1 MSDSESDFDE
11 DKFNAEMEEINI
23 QFPNASFSIGIALKE
38 IDSVVINTDQVAIKC
53 DFTCY
58 CYDGNPRISEYFIC
72 KKEKNITNRDLIN
85 CLIENNF
92 DTNCNHHFLEGF
104 EITSSGQVEPF
115 FGS

>member
-1 MSDSESDFDE
+1 MSDFESDFDE
-11 DKFNAEMEEINI
+11 EKFNAEMEEINI

-53 DFTCY
+53 DFNCY
-58 CYDGNPRISEYFIC
+58 CYDAVPRISEYFIC

-92 DTNCNHHFLEGF
+92 DTNCNHHFLELF
-104 EITSSGQVEPF
+104 EIKSSGQVEPF